1 MMISRR
7 IRLVTGLVLLTYLA
21 THLINHSLGL
31 ISLAAMEAGRVW
43 FLAFWRNPLATFAL
57 YLSLLIH
64 FGLALWSLYQRHH
77 LRMRLWEALQL
88 TLGLCIPPL
97 LVVHIVGTRLA
108 FEWFGVQDTYS
119 KIVLSFWQ
127 LTPTNGVRQSIL
139 IAVAWIH
146 GCIGLHFWLRL
157 KPRYP
162 RYAPTLFAVA
172 ALLPTLA
179 FLGFVEAGRE
189 ISNLIAKDP
198 EWIARTLK
206 TAHALGPGEGEILVD
221 AHDWLFQGFWA
232 SLGFVFLARFARQNY
247 QRRSRIRIVYPGN
260 REVYVPLGFSVLEAS
275 RFARIPHASV
285 CGGRGRCSTCR
296 IRVVRGGE
304 SLPQASASEQRVLAR
319 VGAPP
324 NVRLAC
330 QLRPTADVTVMPLLP
345 ANADARDSFAQPSYL
360 AGQEQNI
367 AVLFADLRSF
377 TGMAERKL
385 PYDLVFILNRYFAVT
400 GEAITR
406 AGGRVDKFIGDG
418 VMALFGVESGEAQ
431 GCHQAIAA
439 AREIVAAVDAL
450 NRALVGELA
459 EPLTI
464 GIGIHAGPAVVGRMG
479 YGDAFHLTAIGDTV
493 NVASRLQDLCK
504 QYSCQM
510 VISDEV
516 ASQAGIE
523 VSRLKREEM
532 TVRNRKESLCIY
544 VINEVQTLTL
554 KETNLRVAVPG
565 AT

>member
-1 MMISRR
+1 MILRR

-43 FLAFWRNPLATFAL
+43 FLALWRNPLATVAL

-97 LVVHIVGTRLA
+97 LVLHIVGTRLA

-127 LTPTNGVRQSIL
+127 LTPSNGARQSFL
-139 IAVAWIH
+139 IAIAWIH

-157 KPRYP
+157 KPRYS

-172 ALLPTLA
+172 VLLPTLA
-179 FLGFVEAGRE
+179 LLGFVEAGRE
-189 ISNLIAKDP
+189 ISNLIANDP
-198 EWIARTLK
+198 DWIARTLK
-206 TAHALGPGEGEILVD
+206 AAHALGPGEGEILVD
-221 AHDWLFQGFWA
+221 AHDWLFRGFWA
-232 SLGFVFLARFARQNY
+232 SLGLVFLARLARENY
-247 QRRSRIRIVYPGN
+247 QRRSRIRIVYPGS

-275 RFARIPHASV
+275 RLARIPHASV

-296 IRVVRGGE
+296 IRVVHGQE
-304 SLPQASASEQRVLAR
+304 SLPQPSASEQRVLAR

-330 QLRPTADVTVMPLLP
+330 QLRPSADLTVMPLLP

-367 AVLFADLRSF
+367 AILFADLRSF

-400 GEAITR
+400 GEAITG

-439 AREIVAAVDAL
+439 AQEIVAAVDAL
-450 NRALVGELA
+450 SGALIGELA
-459 EPLTI
+459 EPLKI
-464 GIGIHAGPAVVGRMG
+464 GIGIHTGPAVVGRMG

-504 QYSCQM
+504 RYSCQM

-516 ASQAGIE
+516 ASQAGID
-523 VSRLKREEM
+523 VSHLERQQM
-532 TVRNRKESLCIY
+532 TVRNRKESLVIY
-544 VINEVQTLTL
+544 VINEVQALSF
-554 KETNLRVAVPG
+554 KETNLRAVVSA